1 MSSSARTPVGAAA
14 DHAPENLAVPRR
26 LALNIVQTHPARIPM
41 RHKLRR
47 AAWDDAFPF
56 DLLGHMR

>member
-1 MSSSARTPVGAAA
+1 
-14 DHAPENLAVPRR
+14 R

-47 AAWDDAFPF
+47 AAWDDAFLL